1 MSCLY
6 LSSCRKI
13 NLLGNIPCFWEVI
26 DGMSLWEKLKS
37 PFIKKRESTSPPGD
51 VHPEGTHPA
60 EGRPAALTRREQEVF
75 HLLVEGYTLRETAQ
89 RLGLKYSTVNTHM
102 TGIYRKLGVNS
113 RAELIIRYRDYDK
126 EDSK

>member
-1 MSCLY
+1 
-6 LSSCRKI
+6 
-13 NLLGNIPCFWEVI
+13 
-26 DGMSLWEKLKS
+26 MSLWEKLKS
-37 PFIKKRESTSPPGD
+37 PLIKKRKLASSPGD
-51 VHPEGTHPA
+51 AHPEGTRPA
-60 EGRPAALTRREQEVF
+60 EGESAALTQREREVF